1 MSPLQSFWYFG
12 YLVCFCF
19 TFYILSLLPRN
30 TWYFVFH
37 ILHLSIL
44 RKDTWGPPS
53 ELLRHHPR
61 FPIWGFPNI
70 LRFIHLTICLC
81 LNAFLGKLG
90 NWKKKKVLR
99 KKNENR
105 GLWEVWWEVW
115 KGLVVELYRGV
126 ANYFTVA
133 DSHILMRGNIGVGI
147 IMFAEEVKRSPPQT
161 WISSI
166 WNNNSTKITENKC
179 N

>member
-1 MSPLQSFWYFG
+1 MFHILHFEFLGIFIYFQFSILLFWGRIPVSPLQSFWYFG

-19 TFYILSLLPRN
+19 TFYILSFLPGN

-70 LRFIHLTICLC
+70 LRFIHLTIFCVWMR
-81 LNAFLGKLG
+81 FRKIRKLEKEKG
-90 NWKKKKVLR
+90 FA
-99 KKNENR
+99 KKNVRIRSYEKCDDKCER
-105 GLWEVWWEVW
+105 SWLLSRTGGSRTISQSRILTSWWE
-115 KGLVVELYRGV
+115 E
-126 ANYFTVA
+126 T
-133 DSHILMRGNIGVGI
+133 
-147 IMFAEEVKRSPPQT
+147 
-161 WISSI
+161 
-166 WNNNSTKITENKC
+166 
-179 N
+179 